1 MKIKLTAVYEVPEG
15 DEDLG
20 DLTGLTPEAYDDLTD
35 SLMSLGF
42 EDITF
47 TRSFT

>member
-1 MKIKLTAVYEVPEG
+1 MKIRVTAEYEVPEG

-20 DLTGLTPEAYDDLTD
+20 DRTGLTPEAHDDLTD
-35 SLMSLGF
+35 TLMSLGF